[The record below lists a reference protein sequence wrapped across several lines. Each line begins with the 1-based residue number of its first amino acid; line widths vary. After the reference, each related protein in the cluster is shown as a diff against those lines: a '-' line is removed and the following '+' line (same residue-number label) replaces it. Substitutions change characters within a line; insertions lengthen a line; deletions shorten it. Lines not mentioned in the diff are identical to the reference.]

1 MSYINENIKNCLI
14 NKESD
19 EEVRIVEN
27 FFTQDILSKIVHY
40 FDDIGWKC
48 QCGKDPNVSNNSGDQ
63 PYWRI
68 ELEKEEFFSIYLRD
82 IIEKWF
88 DKEMDL
94 NRIYV
99 VGQTFG
105 QNSVYHIDNERKNTY
120 TFCFYINKET
130 EIKDDGFFYLRLP
143 QKKHIIAVE
152 PIINRM
158 VIFPSTYK
166 HKGCGFNKGN
176 DNLRIC
182 IAWKFEIKNVK

>member
-1 MSYINENIKNCLI
+1 MSYINENIKDCLI
-14 NKESD
+14 HKEGE

-27 FFTQDILSKIVHY
+27 FFSEDILSKIVHY

-88 DKEMDL
+88 GKEMEL

-105 QNSVYHIDNERKNTY
+105 QNSLFHIDDENKNTY
-120 TFCFYINKET
+120 TFCFYINTDE
-130 EIKDDGFFYLRLP
+130 EINEDGLFYLKIP
-143 QKKHIIAVE
+143 YKKYIITIE
-152 PIINRM
+152 PLINRM
-158 VIFPSTYK
+158 VIFPSSYK

-182 IAWKFEIKNVK
+182 IAWKFKIKNVK